1 MFTKKYSLQLIV
13 QSKNNSLKG
22 NELKNT
28 ELTTSK
34 INSNS
39 DDFITVDQIIINEN
53 EKEKNTPQMKVPKLD
68 LSPITNKNII
78 VKTIL
83 AQPNNNSTIVN
94 QNIPIQSN
102 KIIKIES
109 PNNKSKRNL
118 ENIEDAKSSNI
129 KDQNDSK
136 ILDSKILDNKIL
148 DHKIPITYA
157 KPRLSVINSIGI
169 RVGPEIFV
177 TIKKGSI
184 FDNYKIGKTLGE
196 GNN

>member
-1 MFTKKYSLQLIV
+1 MFTKEYSLQLIV

-28 ELTTSK
+28 ELTSSK

-53 EKEKNTPQMKVPKLD
+53 EKEKNTSQMKVPKLD

-78 VKTIL
+78 VKTIV
-83 AQPNNNSTIVN
+83 AQPNNNSKMVN
-94 QNIPIQSN
+94 QNNPNQSN
-102 KIIKIES
+102 KIVQIETS
-109 PNNKSKRNL
+109 NNKSKT
-118 ENIEDAKSSNI
+118 NIENNEDVKPNI
-129 KDQNDSK
+129 KDQNDA
-136 ILDSKILDNKIL
+136 KIL
-148 DHKIPITYA
+148 DHRIPITYA

-196 GNN
+196 GSN